1 MAVLCQKII
10 DAEYAFV
17 MVTTNPQTNE
27 TNKMNAEAVVGLAE
41 TLVRNAPGQALVFTV
56 VKDKDM
62 DEVRPIV
69 GSYLNKATP
78 LQGGDFIFRRTVTR
92 KSWMGS
98 VGRGYTNMF
107 RKAIRGRAVEELRRD
122 PKVLDAGCCDGYNF
136 LRKSMMKSMHRAFL
150 LMRCRSVAH

>member
-1 MAVLCQKII
+1 MHLKVVLV
-10 DAEYAFV
+10 A
-17 MVTTNPQTNE
+17 
-27 TNKMNAEAVVGLAE
+27 GLAE

-107 RKAIRGRAVEELRRD
+107 RKAIRGRAVDELRR
-122 PKVLDAGCCDGYNF
+122 
-136 LRKSMMKSMHRAFL
+136 LRKFSMRA
-150 LMRCRSVAH
+150 VAMVITS